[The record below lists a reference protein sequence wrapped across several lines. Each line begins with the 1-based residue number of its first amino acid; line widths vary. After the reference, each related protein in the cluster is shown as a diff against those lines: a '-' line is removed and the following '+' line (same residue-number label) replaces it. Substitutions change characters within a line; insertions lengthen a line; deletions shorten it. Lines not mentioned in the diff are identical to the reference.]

1 MADNRCPNCGKGL
14 AHGVF
19 IDSDRAIE
27 LPCSCEPAPDALT
40 LILLEMRAIR
50 ALLEGRS
57 GQYIPKDMLDTIHE
71 GEAIWPRIWPEPV
84 GVDAVGRPE
93 KPCFTPL
100 DSKVLNA
107 VAAAAGISLNRSLGF
122 SLQFR
127 EPALVVAVVEYHVS
141 TEAFAAAV
149 DSIRAIP
156 EGKAS

>member
-1 MADNRCPNCGKGL
+1 MADTTTCPNCGKVL
-14 AHGVF
+14 VQ
-19 IDSDRAIE
+19 
-27 LPCSCEPAPDALT
+27 C
-40 LILLEMRAIR
+40 
-50 ALLEGRS
+50 ALLSSDCMNTFRC
-57 GQYIPKDMLDTIHE
+57 DC
-71 GEAIWPRIWPEPV
+71 
-84 GVDAVGRPE
+84 AVGQPE

>member
-1 MADNRCPNCGKGL
+1 MAESQVVEYCPCCGGVDSFLFRICRCDGSEPTN
-14 AHGVF
+14 V
-19 IDSDRAIE
+19 E
-27 LPCSCEPAPDALT
+27 LMAELK
-40 LILLEMRAIR
+40 AIR
-50 ALLEGRS
+50 AANEGLAQMFAAAFGSS
-57 GQYIPKDMLDTIHE
+57 GKSKDTLAVIHE
-71 GEAIWPRIWPEPV
+71 GEAIWPRGIDEV
-84 GVDAVGRPE
+84 GQPL
-93 KPCFTPL
+93 KPSFTPL

>member
-1 MADNRCPNCGKGL
+1 MADTNALILEELRMLRELVTALSGL
-14 AHGVF
+14 AV
-19 IDSDRAIE
+19 
-27 LPCSCEPAPDALT
+27 ALVT
-40 LILLEMRAIR
+40 GNA
-50 ALLEGRS
+50 
-57 GQYIPKDMLDTIHE
+57 PKDGLAVIHE
-71 GEAIWPRIWPEPV
+71 GEAIWPRGIDEV
-84 GVDAVGRPE
+84 GQPL
-93 KPCFTPL
+93 KPSFTPL

-107 VAAAAGISLNRSLGF
+107 VAAAAGISLDRSVGF

>member
-1 MADNRCPNCGKGL
+1 MADATTCPNCGK
-14 AHGVF
+14 
-19 IDSDRAIE
+19 
-27 LPCSCEPAPDALT
+27 T
-40 LILLEMRAIR
+40 LVQV
-50 ALLEGRS
+50 ALLGNASMTTFRC
-57 GQYIPKDMLDTIHE
+57 DCA
-71 GEAIWPRIWPEPV
+71 EAQ
-84 GVDAVGRPE
+84 PE

-107 VAAAAGISLNRSLGF
+107 VAAAAGISLDRSVGF